1 MKKASLL
8 LLAISTLALPALA
21 AGGGGGGDHHEPHV
35 ANWWGALSEVNAHAP
50 ALGWL
55 TITFVLFVAI
65 VFKALRRPLTNYLE
79 TRSDE
84 VKNALEEARQARAE
98 AEAKAR
104 AYEDRLANLGA
115 EIDALKGEFKSRG
128 EAELRRLE
136 QAGKAAAERIAK
148 DAEDTIGAE
157 TERAQQALKT
167 EAARLSLQLAAE
179 TLKTAIEAPDH
190 SRLEQAFLRD
200 MAH

>member
-1 MKKASLL
+1 MKKATLL
-8 LLAISTLALPALA
+8 LLVISSLALPALA
-21 AGGGGGGDHHEPHV
+21 AGGGGGGHHEPHV

-55 TITFVLFVAI
+55 TITFGLFLAI
-65 VFKALRRPLTNYLE
+65 VYKALRRPLTNYLE
-79 TRSDE
+79 ARSDE
-84 VKNALEEARQARAE
+84 VKNALEEARQARAD

-115 EIDALKGEFKSRG
+115 EIDALKSEFKSRG

-136 QAGKAAAERIAK
+136 QAGQAAAARIAK

-157 TERAQQALKT
+157 TERAQQALKN
-167 EAARLSLQLAAE
+167 EAARLSLQLAAD
-179 TLKTAIEAPDH
+179 TLKTAIETSDH